1 MEQQHIRKPVILLF
15 QYLYKR
21 HFKLRH
27 MLLCSR
33 ALARS

>member
-1 MEQQHIRKPVILLF
+1 VAITQPPNYACE
-15 QYLYKR
+15 YKR
-21 HFKLRH
+21 HFKLCH

>member
-1 MEQQHIRKPVILLF
+1 MVQQHIPKPDVFLF
-15 QYLYKR
+15 QYLDKR
-21 HFKLRH
+21 HFKLHH